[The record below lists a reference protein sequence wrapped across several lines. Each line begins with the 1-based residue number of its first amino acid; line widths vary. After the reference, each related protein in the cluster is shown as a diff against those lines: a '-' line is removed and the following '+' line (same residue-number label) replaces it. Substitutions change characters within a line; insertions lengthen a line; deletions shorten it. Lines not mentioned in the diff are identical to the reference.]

1 MARLVLPRR
10 CWVFIASMFL
20 LAATTAARGQTVIS
34 VGNSSDLANA
44 IQTIDSNPN
53 TSYTLSLTGNV
64 TMSQQVQAI
73 TTNATINVAGNG
85 YTIDGGNAYRPFF
98 IESGNVTL
106 QNLTVANSLAQ
117 GGSGGGGG
125 LGAGAAVFV
134 DTSGH
139 LTIQNVNFTNN
150 AAVGGAGGAG
160 YSAGGGGLGGNGGAG
175 VTDYSGG
182 GGGGLHGNGG
192 SVTAGGD
199 SGSGGGGGELGNG
212 GAGQQ
217 IPITQGGGG
226 GGGTT
231 ANGAPGSGNTG
242 GAGGGAQGGA
252 GGSAS
257 FLFGNPG
264 SSGSAGGGGGGSGF
278 NSSGGSGGLFGG
290 GGGGNVGGNG
300 GRFGGGGGG
309 GSYGTGN
316 GTAGS
321 GGFGGGGGNS
331 NGSNPAS
338 GGTGGA
344 GGFGGGG
351 GGGYTPGSGGFGG
364 GAGSTSGGGGG
375 AAFGGAVFVANGAT
389 ITFADA
395 AGFSANS
402 VVAGTGASGAG
413 NGSADGNDIYLMRGV
428 STTFDI
434 SSGQTLTF
442 APAIG
447 NNDGTSNAGVTID
460 KTGAGTLVL
469 TGNSAL
475 SGAATVDAGT
485 LAVNGTLGGSMTV
498 NSGGTLMGTGTVGAT
513 TVNSGGT
520 IYPGTVG
527 APLTIN
533 GNFTQA
539 AGSTYSAEVNPTG
552 SDKLIVNGS
561 AHITSGATF
570 NVVLDPGT
578 YTAGTHYTILT
589 ASSGVTGTYSTTI
602 LPSFGSG
609 MFFSLDYEPGEIELI
624 LNAAPGTHFSASAT
638 NFNQLAVATTL
649 DHSSI
654 GAAGDYG
661 TVIAQLQTLSTG
673 QLPGALNQLAGDIYP
688 SIGAIELQ
696 TTTTWMQLLSNRIA
710 GQLSPASLDSPAAAD
725 TAASPEYDAD
735 VQLVSYQDTS
745 GQVQTTPR
753 VVFRQRRVPV
763 WSGWAQGY
771 GLGGNVSGNS
781 NAGGL
786 NYGLGGM
793 LLGADRWLDGNTLLG
808 FFGGYA
814 GTSLGDQLVG
824 SSARLNGYQLGTY
837 QLFRRDRCYLSNFDA
852 FSADNYSV
860 TRSIDFGTIARTASG
875 SSTGNQWAH
884 YTEAGFTLGG
894 GRMRLQP
901 FTGFQYIA
909 LDQGGYNESGAGSL
923 DQSIGRTGLNSF
935 RGSFG
940 ARLYHEL
947 TCRGIRFIPSA
958 TARYQHEWGDGT
970 QLISS
975 SFAGAPTL
983 AFSTAGNY
991 LGRDFGLFSLGTS
1004 ALLSDRSSLYASLNS
1019 QVSPSYA
1026 AIMGSGGFQHCW

>member
-34 VGNSSDLANA
+34 VGNSSNLANA

-106 QNLTVANSLAQ
+106 QNLTIANALAH
-117 GGSGGGGG
+117 GGNGGGGGG

-150 AAVGGAGGAG
+150 AAIGGNGGAGG
-160 YSAGGGGLGGNGGAG
+160 GGGGLGGNGGVG
-175 VTDYSGG
+175 INTGN
-182 GGGGLHGNGG
+182 GGGGLYGIGG
-192 SVTAGGD
+192 IGSSILGG
-199 SGSGGGGGELGNG
+199 GGGGGELGKG
-212 GAGQQ
+212 GNALSF
-217 IPITQGGGG
+217 GGGG
-226 GGGTT
+226 GGGQTQ
-231 ANGAPGSGNTG
+231 NGSNGTITTG
-242 GAGGGAQGGA
+242 GAGGTPGGTGGSQGTAGTA
-252 GGSAS
+252 GGS
-257 FLFGNPG
+257 
-264 SSGSAGGGGGGSGF
+264 GGGGGGNG
-278 NSSGGSGGLFGG
+278 GQATTAAGSGGLFGG
-290 GGGGNVGGNG
+290 GGGAGVASGNGGNG
-300 GRFGGGGGG
+300 GRFGGGGSGSSGGNGGFGGGG
-309 GSYGTGN
+309 GSSQPSRGHGGN
-316 GTAGS
+316 GGFGAGGGGAVQPDGGTAGS
-321 GGFGGGGGNS
+321 GGFGGGNGGM
-331 NGSNPAS
+331 P
-338 GGTGGA
+338 TGAIG
-344 GGFGGGG
+344 
-351 GGGYTPGSGGFGG
+351 
-364 GAGSTSGGGGG
+364 GGGGG
-375 AAFGGAVFVANGAT
+375 AAFGGAIFVAQGGAVTVVDSTSFSGNT
-389 ITFADA
+389 IT
-395 AGFSANS
+395 
-402 VVAGTGASGAG
+402 AGTGGVGAG
-413 NGSADGNDIYLMRGV
+413 NGSTDGSDVFLMRGV
-428 STTFDI
+428 ATTFDI
-434 SSGQTLTF
+434 NTGQSLTF

-447 NNDGTSNAGVTID
+447 NADGTSNAGVTID

-475 SGAATVDAGT
+475 SGAATVDGGT
-485 LAVNGTLGGSMTV
+485 LAVNGTLGGTMTV

-533 GNFTQA
+533 GNFMLA

-661 TVIAQLQTLSTG
+661 TVIAQLQTLSAG

-771 GLGGNVSGNS
+771 GLGGNVSGNG

>member
-1 MARLVLPRR
+1 
-10 CWVFIASMFL
+10 VFIASMFL

-34 VGNSSDLANA
+34 VGNSSNLANA

-106 QNLTVANSLAQ
+106 QNLTIANALAH
-117 GGSGGGGG
+117 GGNGGGGGG

-150 AAVGGAGGAG
+150 AAIGGNGGAGG
-160 YSAGGGGLGGNGGAG
+160 GGGGLGGNGGVG
-175 VTDYSGG
+175 INTGN
-182 GGGGLHGNGG
+182 GGGGLYGIGG
-192 SVTAGGD
+192 IGSSILGG
-199 SGSGGGGGELGNG
+199 GGGGGELGKG
-212 GAGQQ
+212 GNALSF
-217 IPITQGGGG
+217 GGGG
-226 GGGTT
+226 GGGQTQ
-231 ANGAPGSGNTG
+231 NGSNGTITTG
-242 GAGGGAQGGA
+242 GAGGTPGGTGGSQGTAGTA
-252 GGSAS
+252 GGS
-257 FLFGNPG
+257 
-264 SSGSAGGGGGGSGF
+264 GGGGGGNG
-278 NSSGGSGGLFGG
+278 GQATTAAGSGGLFGG
-290 GGGGNVGGNG
+290 GGGAGVASGNGGNG
-300 GRFGGGGGG
+300 GRFGGGGSGSSGGNGGFGGGG
-309 GSYGTGN
+309 GSSQPSRGHGGN
-316 GTAGS
+316 GGFGAGGGGAVQPDGGTAGS
-321 GGFGGGGGNS
+321 GGFGGGNGGM
-331 NGSNPAS
+331 P
-338 GGTGGA
+338 TGAIG
-344 GGFGGGG
+344 
-351 GGGYTPGSGGFGG
+351 
-364 GAGSTSGGGGG
+364 GGGGG
-375 AAFGGAVFVANGAT
+375 AAFGGAIFVAQGGAVTVVDSTSFSGNT
-389 ITFADA
+389 IT
-395 AGFSANS
+395 
-402 VVAGTGASGAG
+402 AGTGGVGAG
-413 NGSADGNDIYLMRGV
+413 NGSTDGSDVFLMRGV
-428 STTFDI
+428 ATTFDI
-434 SSGQTLTF
+434 NTGQSLTF

-447 NNDGTSNAGVTID
+447 NADGTSNAGVTID

-475 SGAATVDAGT
+475 SGAATVDGGT
-485 LAVNGTLGGSMTV
+485 LAVNGTLGGTMTV

-533 GNFTQA
+533 GNFMLA

-661 TVIAQLQTLSTG
+661 TVIAQLQTLSAG

-771 GLGGNVSGNS
+771 GLGGNVSGNG